1 VIILPRIARVK
12 SNTAIYHI
20 MARSISEV
28 NLFKDD
34 EDKKKYLYIVKDYQ
48 EIYNFKVYA
57 YCLMDNHI
65 HIIIDSNGADISKIM
80 HCINFKYASYFN
92 RKYRRHGH
100 LFQDRFKSKIVHD
113 ERYLFSLTAYIHNNP
128 SDLPRY
134 ENNIKNYYF
143 SSFGVYIGSRKDF
156 FDLVDYKFILSLLG
170 ENLIKSRKRYIKLV
184 LKSKVLIEEVDS
196 EFENEGTEYRSERK
210 ILIRDFKTE
219 DITEYIAKIMNISK
233 SNLYVKYN
241 KKLVNSRALLV
252 LLLRSLCNASCKE
265 ICCILGNITQSR
277 VSKLCYI
284 GKDLIFNNEK
294 YKNII
299 CEFIEYC
306 S

>member
-1 VIILPRIARVK
+1 
-12 SNTAIYHI
+12 
-20 MARSISEV
+20 
-28 NLFKDD
+28 
-34 EDKKKYLYIVKDYQ
+34 
-48 EIYNFKVYA
+48 
-57 YCLMDNHI
+57 MDNHI
-65 HIIIDSNGADISKIM
+65 DIIIDSNGADISKIM
-80 HCINFKYASYFN
+80 HCINFKYVSYFN
-92 RKYRRHGH
+92 RKYQRHGH

-128 SDLPRY
+128 SDLPGYR
-134 ENNIKNYYF
+134 NDIKNYYF
-143 SSFGVYIGSRKDF
+143 SSFEVCIGSRKDF
-156 FDLVDYKFILSLLG
+156 FNLVDYKFILSLLG

-184 LKSKVLIEEVDS
+184 LKSKALIEEVDA
-196 EFENEGTEYRSERK
+196 EFENEATEYRSERK

-219 DITEYIAKIMNISK
+219 DITEYISKIMNISK

-252 LLLRSLCNASCKE
+252 FLLRSLCNASCKE

-284 GKDLIFNNEK
+284 VKDLIFNNEK

-299 CEFIEYC
+299 CEFIENC
-306 S
+306 P

>member
-1 VIILPRIARVK
+1 MPRIARIK
-12 SNTAIYHI
+12 SNTAVYHI

-34 EDKKKYLYIVKDYQ
+34 EDKKNYLYIVKDYQ
-48 EIYNFKVYA
+48 IIYNFKVYA
-57 YCLMDNHI
+57 YCLMDNHL

-92 RKYRRHGH
+92 RKYKRHGH
-100 LFQDRFKSKIVHD
+100 LFQDRFKSKIVHN

-128 SDLPRY
+128 SDLPGY
-134 ENNIKNYYF
+134 EKSIQNYNF
-143 SSFGVYIGSRKDF
+143 SSLGVYLGSRKDF
-156 FDLVDYKFILSLLG
+156 FKLLDYKFVLCLLG
-170 ENLIKSRKRYIKLV
+170 ENSIQSRKKYINLV
-184 LKSKVLIEEVDS
+184 LKSQSLMEEVEA
-196 EFENEGTEYRSERK
+196 EFENEKSEYRSERK
-210 ILIRDFKTE
+210 ILIRDFKV
-219 DITEYIAKIMNISK
+219 DDLIEYISEITNINK
-233 SNLYVKYN
+233 SNLYMKYN
-241 KKLVNSRALLV
+241 KKVINARALLV
-252 LLLRSLCNASCKE
+252 LLLRNLCNSSCKE
-265 ICCILGNITQSR
+265 ICSILGNITQSR

-284 GKDLIFNNEK
+284 GKDLVISNEQ